1 MTDEKGRPALEA
13 ARGRIKALL
22 ETVRQLEEARGAAL
36 LRVGVLEGRIGTL
49 EARPVA
55 DGSVIEDD
63 VLARA
68 LVGAMPRHAKRA
80 VSCRVLAVMLCLTKG
95 TRSVNELRALLGI
108 AQATTS
114 EWLQEAVGV
123 GVVSLVA
130 DEDDKR
136 RHVAQLTA
144 KGHVYVRDRRGR
156 EADATNP

>member
-36 LRVGVLEGRIGTL
+36 LRVSVLEGRIGAL

-68 LVGAMPRHAKRA
+68 LIEAMPRHAKRA

-156 EADATNP
+156 EAGATNP